1 MTHMTSYQPRKKT
14 AERYGVH
21 VRSVERWEQNQEMDF
36 PKPLVVNGRKY
47 DNLHALEAWERMRA
61 AGKNMEKAE

>member
-1 MTHMTSYQPRKKT
+1 MNQITNYQPRRKT

-21 VRSVERWEQNQEMDF
+21 VRSIERWEQNPEMNF

-47 DNLHALEAWERMRA
+47 DNVPALEAWERMRA
-61 AGKNMEKAE
+61 AGKNMEAA